1 MTKTASTPFKDGEHY
16 AVTTRGASRAFIGV
30 ICALFLVAGATIVY
44 LALSLDAHQ
53 VRQSEAYAAR
63 ALESREDKTG
73 TALADYAFWLDAY
86 RHTRGTVDTDWTFDR
101 DNIGPSLFETYGL
114 EGVFI
119 LSPTGATR
127 YAVVG
132 SEQSDIAA
140 RDWIAGDLPTLLNRA
155 RTASLEDDIA
165 FAYLSV
171 NGVPAITYAAV
182 IRPESSYQQFDQLS
196 YLVFVDLLTEAEL
209 LKIAQDFNL
218 RDLTA
223 VPGVTTRAPSPSLM
237 LQRGIGEGVTFQ
249 WKSDAMG
256 RSILVRFLPMLLLLG
271 VLVTLLIVHLRRR
284 VQQASEK
291 IERAQHELRISE
303 QRFKNISEASSDWI
317 WETDAH
323 QTLTYLSER
332 FAQLTGLTCR
342 DWIGRPL
349 SDLLGHDPA
358 KLAFA
363 AKHADT
369 PGRKPMDCDMR
380 DSRGQRRHCQLFA
393 CEVREAQRLQGYQ
406 GTVCDITSETEAR
419 AHIEH
424 ISHHDALTGLANR
437 HYLHHHLDHCP
448 GISASASQ
456 PMFLFA
462 LDLDRFKPVNDT
474 FGHAAGD
481 TVLKEVARAI
491 RRCTRE
497 NDFIARQ
504 GGDEFV
510 IVAPDCHTKE
520 HAERLCQRLIEQINQ
535 SISLGDSEVNIGT
548 SIGVVAAPEHGSSAE
563 ELLRFADIALYEA
576 KAGGRN
582 RFCFFEPTMTER
594 LMERRQMEIDMR
606 QALCRGEFRLVFQP
620 RYDALSQAVLGAE
633 ALVRWEHPT
642 RELLSPAYFIPL
654 AEETGLIVELSDW
667 VLREACQNALTWDEA
682 LIVSVNLSAV
692 EFQRPDLVE
701 RIDRVLQETGIAA
714 HRLELEITE
723 NVMLED
729 AASALT
735 TMIELKALGVRL
747 SMDDFGTG
755 YSSLSYLRRYPF
767 DGIKIDRSFIMGL
780 DQSQSSQAIVDAI
793 ISMGHALSLTVT
805 AEGIET
811 AEQLGRLTELTC
823 DQAQGFYLARPMSPE
838 SFQRLLTMPIG
849 S

>member
-1 MTKTASTPFKDGEHY
+1 MTENASTPFRNDAHY
-16 AVTTRGASRAFIGV
+16 AAATRGASRVFIGV
-30 ICALFLVAGATIVY
+30 ICALFLAAGATLVY

-53 VRQSEAYAAR
+53 VRQSEVYAAR
-63 ALESREDKTG
+63 ALQSREDKTG

-86 RHTRGTVDTDWTFDR
+86 RYTQDTIDTNWTFER

-119 LSPTGATR
+119 VGPTGATR
-127 YAVVG
+127 YAVVNG
-132 SEQSDIAA
+132 ARSDVTA
-140 RDWIAGDLPTLLNRA
+140 RDWITGDLVALLDRA
-155 RTASLEDDIA
+155 QTASLEDDISY
-165 FAYLSV
+165 AYFSV
-171 NGVPAITYAAV
+171 NGTPAITYAAV
-182 IRPESSYQQFDQLS
+182 IRPDSTYQQFDQLS
-196 YLVFVDLLTEAEL
+196 YLVFVDILGKADLLEL
-209 LKIAQDFNL
+209 AQDFNL
-218 RDLTA
+218 RELAA
-223 VPGVTTRAPSPSLM
+223 VPGITRAPSPSLA

-249 WKSDAMG
+249 WKSEAMG
-256 RSILVRFLPMLLLLG
+256 RSVLVRFLPMLLLLG
-271 VLVTLLIVHLRRR
+271 VLTTLLIVRLRRR
-284 VQQASEK
+284 VHQASEK

-317 WETDAH
+317 WETDAQ

-332 FAQLTGLTCR
+332 FAQLTGLACH

-349 SDLLGHDPA
+349 GDLLGHDPA
-358 KLAFA
+358 RLASA
-363 AKHADT
+363 AKHGNA
-369 PGRKPMDCDMR
+369 PGRKPIACDLR
-380 DSRGQRRHCQLFA
+380 DSQGQRRHCQLFA

-406 GTVCDITSETEAR
+406 GTVCDITPEIEAR

-437 HYLHHHLDHCP
+437 HYLHDYLDHCP

-520 HAERLCQRLIEQINQ
+520 HAERLCQRMIEQINQ

-563 ELLRFADIALYEA
+563 ELLRYADIALYEA

-594 LMERRQMEIDMR
+594 LMERRQLEIDMR
-606 QALCRGEFRLVFQP
+606 QALCRGEFRIVFQP

-633 ALVRWEHPT
+633 ALVRWAHPT
-642 RELLSPAYFIPL
+642 RELLSPACFIPL
-654 AEETGLIVELSDW
+654 AEETGFIFELSDW
-667 VLREACQNALTWDEA
+667 VLREACQNALSWEEA

-692 EFQRPDLVE
+692 EFQRSDLVE
-701 RIDRVLQETGIAA
+701 RIDRVLRETGIAA

-729 AASALT
+729 ATSALT
-735 TMIELKALGVRL
+735 TMLELKALGVRL

-811 AEQLGRLTELTC
+811 AEQLGRLTALTC
-823 DQAQGFYLARPMSPE
+823 DQAQGFYLAKPMSPE
-838 SFQRLLTMPIG
+838 SFQRLLTTPTNP
-849 S
+849 